1 MTKNSVDLN
10 SDKYKYYRNTI
21 SGSIYRTCLIK
32 LSNGEDSLQVERFNW
47 DFKNWNGHI
56 HDHDVTR
63 YTIAN
68 LLCIIEITK
77 DEIDSIISQL
87 Q

>member
-1 MTKNSVDLN
+1 LDE
-10 SDKYKYYRNTI
+10 YKYYKNTI
-21 SGSIYRTCLIK
+21 SGSIYRTCPIK
-32 LSNGEDSLQVERFNW
+32 FNTGEDSLRVERFNW

-63 YTIAN
+63 YVIAN
-68 LLCIIEITK
+68 LLGVVEVTK